1 MYVFRKYIVLFLS
14 ICFVVLFLSYIEL
27 NNAETEP
34 SPGMTIEPTILP
46 TPKPTEDND
55 TTLPEYIGGS
65 LSGPFESSGDT
76 VVYKVDN
83 TTKEQ
88 YENYVEKI
96 MQKRFENV
104 LSNDVNGNLYNT
116 FVKKDRLVHISYFKQ
131 STSVIIV
138 YETRGFLPKSVQK
151 LNSKRK
157 YQPLLTQIKLDSNDM
172 LEGMSYVFRL
182 SDGSFFIID
191 GGWPEKE
198 HSEAKK
204 LYNLLREQTS
214 EEEIVIQGWLL
225 THCHSDHI
233 GTFNDFVIQYHDKVT
248 IKQVLYNFPSDDD
261 ILNSDSPHMLD
272 DHLGRYKTFK
282 KVIGTYLYETDI
294 VKIHSGYKFN
304 YVDAEIEILQT
315 HEDFYPITIRD
326 SGMNLSS
333 VLFTVTIAEQRI
345 IFLADANE
353 MANDRLVLNFGQY
366 LKSDMM
372 QVAHHGYSG
381 GTVELYKII
390 DAEYMLY
397 PAPVEFYKGNLRHD
411 HNRYFLFESKTVKQ
425 VFTMGFHQFT
435 LPLPYTAPEGAKRIP
450 YNLFKH

>member
-1 MYVFRKYIVLFLS
+1 
-14 ICFVVLFLSYIEL
+14 
-27 NNAETEP
+27 
-34 SPGMTIEPTILP
+34 MTIEPTILP

-198 HSEAKK
+198 HS
-204 LYNLLREQTS
+204 
-214 EEEIVIQGWLL
+214 
-225 THCHSDHI
+225 
-233 GTFNDFVIQYHDKVT
+233 
-248 IKQVLYNFPSDDD
+248 
-261 ILNSDSPHMLD
+261 
-272 DHLGRYKTFK
+272 
-282 KVIGTYLYETDI
+282 
-294 VKIHSGYKFN
+294 
-304 YVDAEIEILQT
+304 
-315 HEDFYPITIRD
+315 
-326 SGMNLSS
+326 
-333 VLFTVTIAEQRI
+333 
-345 IFLADANE
+345 
-353 MANDRLVLNFGQY
+353 
-366 LKSDMM
+366 
-372 QVAHHGYSG
+372 
-381 GTVELYKII
+381 
-390 DAEYMLY
+390 
-397 PAPVEFYKGNLRHD
+397 
-411 HNRYFLFESKTVKQ
+411 
-425 VFTMGFHQFT
+425 
-435 LPLPYTAPEGAKRIP
+435 
-450 YNLFKH
+450 